1 MSAPNNNESKVNSK
15 HNEDISQ
22 IYTTVP
28 THLKRLIRIILRNF
42 YGFELFLC
50 MEMLMLYPC
59 IKEEDL
65 AEVLRLDLKVVHQH
79 LLNLKREK
87 FINEKSIMETSS
99 IDGKQSK
106 HSYFYI
112 NYKMMV
118 NVIKYKLDK
127 IRIQIESEENQFT
140 TRANFKCTLCKKSY
154 SDLDTKD
161 IFLTMQCLYC
171 GADVDEDT
179 SSMPTK
185 SARNLLN
192 KFNTQMKE
200 IFELL
205 SKVEH
210 IRLENFILRPEPVD
224 MTEILNRIS
233 NASGTTNP
241 KTNAIPVNGK
251 SAMVKFDKWSGDK
264 TRNVDIF
271 GQTTISINFDSADG
285 PSNLNRKNKELPSI
299 LLLNRTQEDDL
310 DNANNRDSIL
320 LNNVMKAADE
330 ISLATANNLNS
341 NDKALIETPQH
352 LTPSVNTASNNK
364 INTSS
369 VSNSTTT
376 NSLNGNNILN
386 NLESIIMQKLLKHEK
401 KIDSTSINNDSNI
414 NINDFNDETKAS
426 HQTSKSSSSL
436 TITKKRNLDENTDS
450 SIQQISKFNVHS
462 NSNIEKNDMLNQKK
476 RKLNSGGLCVF
487 VIKCETSLSNI
498 NHIKRFPCLILLC
511 VFTQCFGFSF

>member
-1 MSAPNNNESKVNSK
+1 MINGGSGSLNSDSKVNTK
-15 HNEDISQ
+15 KNDDVSQ
-22 IYTTVP
+22 VHSSVP
-28 THLKRLIRIILRNF
+28 TNLKTLIRIILRNF

-50 MEMLMLYPC
+50 MEMLILYPC

-65 AEVLRLDLKVVHQH
+65 AEILRLDLKIVHQH

-127 IRIQIESEENQFT
+127 IRIQIESEENQHT
-140 TRANFKCTLCKKSY
+140 TRANFKCTMCKKSY

-192 KFNTQMKE
+192 KFNTQMKD
-200 IFELL
+200 IFDLL

-210 IRLENFILRPEPVD
+210 IRLADFILRPEPVD

-233 NASGTTNP
+233 NSSGTSNQKINSLAT
-241 KTNAIPVNGK
+241 NGK
-251 SAMVKFDKWSGDK
+251 PSMVKYDNWSGEK
-264 TRNVDIF
+264 TRNRDIF
-271 GQTTISINFDSADG
+271 GQATISINFDSADG
-285 PSNLNRKNKELPSI
+285 SNNLNRKAKELPSI

-310 DNANNRDSIL
+310 DNSNNRDSIL

-330 ISLATANNLNS
+330 ISLATSNHLNKDKVLGEASQNLTSTVNSSSTSNKFTPSLLNPVNSLANNNIS
-341 NDKALIETPQH
+341 I
-352 LTPSVNTASNNK
+352 NN
-364 INTSS
+364 N
-369 VSNSTTT
+369 
-376 NSLNGNNILN
+376 N

-401 KIDSTSINNDSNI
+401 KNDPGVTNTDSIKNTHDLKDEKSTSFQINKTN
-414 NINDFNDETKAS
+414 
-426 HQTSKSSSSL
+426 SSI
-436 TITKKRNLDENTDS
+436 TITKKRSLDDNKDQQSNRHNLVSNDS
-450 SIQQISKFNVHS
+450 FL
-462 NSNIEKNDMLNQKK
+462 EKNDNLTKKK
-476 RKLNSGGLCVF
+476 RRLNNAGLY
-487 VIKCETSLSNI
+487 
-498 NHIKRFPCLILLC
+498 ILLNASYIILN
-511 VFTQCFGFSF
+511 FK